1 MAQGKTERRCTPVPE
16 RLETDMIAVREQFE
30 DRSSLDE
37 LVRKGARKMLQEA
50 VNSEVDGFIDPHRDR
65 RDEAG

>member
-1 MAQGKTERRCTPVPE
+1 MKV
-16 RLETDMIAVREQFE
+16 IAFREQFE

-37 LVRKGARKMLQEA
+37 LVREGARKMLQE
-50 VNSEVDGFIDPHRDR
+50 VINSEVDSFIDPHRDR